1 VSVAVTSG
9 ARTPSTG
16 LRAEQAVAPPVVQVS
31 VPAPVALPDEDAA
44 SASFAAPDDDV
55 PIGPSEEEES
65 AYLAEEAASGY
76 GRGAGFA
83 SELSVAEG
91 EPEATFAGPLPSLAA
106 LQEKIPPTTLALID
120 ELFRAK
126 FTRVQRVHA
135 KDLKS

>member
-1 VSVAVTSG
+1 MSA
-9 ARTPSTG
+9 
-16 LRAEQAVAPPVVQVS
+16 
-31 VPAPVALPDEDAA
+31 PAPGALSDEDAA

-76 GRGAGFA
+76 GRGAGFG
-83 SELSVAEG
+83 LSAAEG
-91 EPEATFAGPLPSLAA
+91 EPEATFAGPLPSLAS
-106 LQEKIPPTTLALID
+106 LQEKISPATLALID